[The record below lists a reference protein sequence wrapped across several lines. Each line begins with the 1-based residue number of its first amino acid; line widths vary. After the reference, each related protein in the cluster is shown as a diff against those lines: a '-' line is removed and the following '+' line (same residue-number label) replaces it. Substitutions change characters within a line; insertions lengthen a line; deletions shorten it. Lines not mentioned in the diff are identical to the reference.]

1 MARWTT
7 RGRAHVARAEE
18 ASGASSSSLP
28 PVLDDADGG
37 GRVTRHSREAYLRRR
52 VVVFV
57 LATVGY
63 AVYYITRVSINFVAP
78 AMLASSALAGIDIA
92 SIGAITTVFPI
103 CYGCSK
109 LVSGVVGDRYAR
121 A

>member
-7 RGRAHVARAEE
+7 RGRARAEE
-18 ASGASSSSLP
+18 ASGASSSSSLP

-78 AMLASSALAGIDIA
+78 AMLASSSSALAGIDIA